1 MRINF
6 FQRLWLLPF
15 KLHGWISAASQWQ
28 FRWYLK
34 SIHLD
39 EQIINSLKS
48 YSQGLSEKEID
59 EVTKQKK
66 EIPELVKP
74 IPPVLPIPKKEQEE
88 VYGIDSTFLAK
99 CWRWLVQENHQSL
112 PDDKKH
118 FGHSMLSQD
127 PEWACLVTGMHINGV
142 RMLADALRV
151 QFSSHSVG
159 GLQFELGDFQKSL
172 RNLQRWGYSLHAIF
186 HSHRFNGPVSP
197 SQIDLNT
204 QRQLLE
210 PAFPA
215 IQAVFSE
222 DGYIRFFSAERP
234 FSIKIFGKGVKHVED
249 TLYQLDQNLRSA
261 AQTDDIWPSLVFHRR
276 SD

>member
-1 MRINF
+1 MKINI

-28 FRWYLK
+28 LRWHLK
-34 SIHLD
+34 SKNLD
-39 EQIINSLKS
+39 DQIAKSLKN
-48 YSQGLSEKEID
+48 YLQGLSEKKID
-59 EVTKQKK
+59 EVTKQKM
-66 EIPELVKP
+66 EFPELVKP
-74 IPPVLPIPKKEQEE
+74 IQSIVPIPEKEELE

-99 CWRWLVQENHQSL
+99 CWRWLVQDNHQSL
-112 PDDKKH
+112 PGDKKIL
-118 FGHSMLSQD
+118 GHSILSQD
-127 PEWACLVTGMHINGV
+127 PEWACLVTGMRINGV

-151 QFSSHSVG
+151 QFSSQSAG
-159 GLQFELGDFQKSL
+159 GLQFELGDFQQSL
-172 RNLQRWGYSLHAIF
+172 RSLQRWGYSLHAIF

-234 FSIKIFGKGVKHVED
+234 FSIRIFGKGVTHVKD

-261 AQTDDIWPSLVFHRR
+261 AQADDIWPSLVFPRR

>member
-1 MRINF
+1 MKINI

-15 KLHGWISAASQWQ
+15 KLHGWLYAASQWQ

-39 EQIINSLKS
+39 EQIINSLNK
-48 YSQGLSEKEID
+48 YSQGLSEKEIN

-74 IPPVLPIPKKEQEE
+74 ISPILPIPEKEEGE

-99 CWRWLVQENHQSL
+99 CWRWLVQNNHQSL
-112 PDDKKH
+112 PTDKKR
-118 FGHSMLSQD
+118 FGHSILNQD

-151 QFSSHSVG
+151 QFSSQSAG
-159 GLQFELGDFQKSL
+159 GLQFELGDFQQSL
-172 RNLQRWGYSLHAIF
+172 RSLQRWGYSLHAVF

-210 PAFPA
+210 PVFPA

-261 AQTDDIWPSLVFHRR
+261 AEEDDIWPSLVFPRR